1 MNNFVIDYSP
11 LVKTLY
17 DKGIGIAEMGKDLG
31 LSPKTTAKIKKKES
45 MSLTTVGKICV
56 YLKVPIEEVVNI
68 KY

>member
-31 LSPKTTAKIKKKES
+31 LSPKTTAKI
-45 MSLTTVGKICV
+45 
-56 YLKVPIEEVVNI
+56 
-68 KY
+68 